1 DSFRVDGD
9 VALVRTSINRLRR
22 PEVTAEI
29 DVPVND
35 EHRIPV
41 DVHTTGGAEV
51 SLDVPHV
58 RILTSPTEIQR
69 SGQAN
74 GTCRRLV
81 GTYLAQIVCGIEFG
95 NVDTRDAL
103 CDGVVVRVVVGIER
117 FFERFERRRVSAI
130 HVRPEASNGRR

>member
-1 DSFRVDGD
+1 
-9 VALVRTSINRLRR
+9 
-22 PEVTAEI
+22 
-29 DVPVND
+29 
-35 EHRIPV
+35 PV

-130 HVRPEASNGRR
+130 HVRPEASNGRRHAMDRDRKSTRLNSSHVKISYAVFC